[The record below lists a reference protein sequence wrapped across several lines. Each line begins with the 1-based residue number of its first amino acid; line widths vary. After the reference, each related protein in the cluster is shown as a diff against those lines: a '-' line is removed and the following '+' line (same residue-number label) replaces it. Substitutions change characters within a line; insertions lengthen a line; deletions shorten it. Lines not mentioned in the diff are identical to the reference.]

1 MLRFISLV
9 STAWLL
15 AWAPLA
21 GAFGLAGP
29 EPVVEFYNAIL
40 GHYFMTIDPAEI
52 ADIEAGKAGPAW
64 VRTGWSFGAHPFP
77 VPTNSSCP
85 LPATCGVPVN
95 RFYGTPGLGPNS
107 HFYTADAA
115 EAAGLDRPGTG
126 WSFEKKDFAINVP
139 DAAGQCSPG
148 LVPVYRFYNMRF
160 MFNDSNHRYVTSA
173 AERERMRAMGWFD
186 EGVRFCA
193 WFAEDAP
200 IRSFGIGAPT
210 KVMPS
215 ARCED
220 ESVNIGPCVAVN
232 NLAAPDHLYDIPP
245 PASPFSGQGL
255 EFFERTGLAT
265 STAFVVDP
273 SLPPAQAS
281 ADVFV
286 QRTDAPAAL
295 GIHVDT
301 VNRKAS
307 LFSSVNPLYQFHNS
321 AGPGLRD
328 DRFFPFAGYES
339 QVELAVSFELHVRR
353 IRVRTGDS
361 AAYGHPTLEFVD
373 TRSGHHV
380 YFTVLAYGT
389 VPPTDYLAPDIGTGK
404 VIVGTTFRPNALY
417 GRSVRDSVLVT
428 PDGFDDPN
436 LTLAS
441 HGNFEF
447 RMNRAEFATA
457 LAAARSVDPAVS
469 PDPAD
474 YLMDNF
480 HFNNEVFGDGEIGIT
495 LTNYKLQLLRR

>member
-1 MLRFISLV
+1 M
-9 STAWLL
+9 AWLL

-21 GAFGLAGP
+21 GALFGGTASP
-29 EPVVEFYNAIL
+29 QPVVEFYNAIL

-77 VPTNSSCP
+77 IPPDAACP
-85 LPATCGVPVN
+85 FPAPCGVPVS

-126 WSFEKKDFAINVP
+126 WSFEKKDFVINVP
-139 DAAGQCSPG
+139 DAAGQCGPG

-173 AERERMRAMGWFD
+173 AERERMRALGWFD

-193 WFAEDAP
+193 WFAGDSP
-200 IRSFGIGAPT
+200 IRSFEIGAPT

-215 ARCED
+215 AQCED

-232 NLAAPDHLYDIPP
+232 NLATPNRFYVVPTQAAPG
-245 PASPFSGQGL
+245 SREVF
-255 EFFERTGLAT
+255 EFFDRTGLFT
-265 STAFVVDP
+265 STALVVDP
-273 SLPPAQAS
+273 SLPAPLAS

-286 QRTDAPAAL
+286 QRMDAPAAL

-339 QVELAVSFELHVRR
+339 AAELAISFELHVRR
-353 IRVRTGDS
+353 IRLRSPDS

-389 VPPTDYLAPDIGTGK
+389 VPPTDYLAPDVGTGK
-404 VIVGTTFRPNALY
+404 VIVGTTFRPDASY
-417 GRSVRDSVLVT
+417 GRSVRDSMLVT
-428 PDGFDDPN
+428 PDGFDDPDIS
-436 LTLAS
+436 LAS

-447 RMNRAEFATA
+447 RMNRAEFAAA
-457 LAAARSVDPAVS
+457 LAAARTVDPAVS
-469 PDPAD
+469 SDPAD

-495 LTNYKLQLLRR
+495 LTNYRLQLLRR

>member
-1 MLRFISLV
+1 M
-9 STAWLL
+9 AWLL

-21 GAFGLAGP
+21 GALFGGTASP
-29 EPVVEFYNAIL
+29 QPVVEFYNTIL

-64 VRTGWSFGAHPFP
+64 VRTGWSFGAHPVP
-77 VPTNSSCP
+77 VPADAACPPFGSCG
-85 LPATCGVPVN
+85 LPVS

-126 WSFEKKDFAINVP
+126 WSFEKKDFSINVP
-139 DAAGQCSPG
+139 DAAGQCSLG

-160 MFNDSNHRYVTSA
+160 MFNDSNHRYVTSP
-173 AERERMRAMGWFD
+173 AERERMRAMGWLD

-193 WFAEDAP
+193 WFAGDSP
-200 IRSFGIGAPT
+200 IKSFEIGAPT

-215 ARCED
+215 AQCED

-232 NLAAPDHLYDIPP
+232 NLATPNQVYRIPP
-245 PASPFSGQGL
+245 PAAPGSDVGF
-255 EFFERTGLAT
+255 EFFDRTGLFT

-273 SLPPAQAS
+273 SLPAPLAS
-281 ADVFV
+281 NDVFV
-286 QRTDAPAAL
+286 QRTDAPAAV

-301 VNRKAS
+301 ANRKAND
-307 LFSSVNPLYQFHNS
+307 LSSVNPLYQFHNS

-328 DRFFPFAGYES
+328 DRFFPFAAYES
-339 QVELAVSFELHVRR
+339 EAELAISFELHVRR
-353 IRVRTGDS
+353 IRLRSPGS

-389 VPPTDYLAPDIGTGK
+389 VPPGDYLAPDPGTGK
-404 VIVGTTFRPNALY
+404 VIVGTTFRPNASY
-417 GRSVRDSVLVT
+417 GRSVRDSVLAT

-436 LTLAS
+436 LSLAS

-447 RMNRAEFATA
+447 RMNRAEFAAA
-457 LAAARSVDPAVS
+457 LAAARSVDSAVS

-480 HFNNEVFGDGEIGIT
+480 HFNNEVFRDGEIGIT